1 MLKKLLKFKVALV
14 MLLML
19 TLFCPA
25 VFARGDDRG
34 HYGGYRHYY
43 HDGGWYRPG
52 WFGFGIAVSALT
64 IGALIM
70 SLPPRHTT
78 VIVGGVPYYYDN
90 QYYYR
95 QLSDGSYVVV
105 EPPVV
110 VQAASPVMV
119 QTVPAV
125 AEASTVNIPNSR
137 GGFTSVTLRRSGN
150 GYVGPQG
157 EYYAQYPTVQQLQ
170 LMYGN

>member
-1 MLKKLLKFKVALV
+1 M
-14 MLLML
+14 
-19 TLFCPA
+19 
-25 VFARGDDRG
+25 
-34 HYGGYRHYY
+34 
-43 HDGGWYRPG
+43 
-52 WFGFGIAVSALT
+52 
-64 IGALIM
+64 
-70 SLPPRHTT
+70 
-78 VIVGGVPYYYDN
+78 IVGGVPYYYDN